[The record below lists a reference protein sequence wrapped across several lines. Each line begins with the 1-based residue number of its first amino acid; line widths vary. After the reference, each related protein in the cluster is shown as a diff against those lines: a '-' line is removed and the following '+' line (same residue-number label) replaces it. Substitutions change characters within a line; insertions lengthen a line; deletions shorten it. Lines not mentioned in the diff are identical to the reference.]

1 MNKPMTYKGYFAK
14 IEYSDENKCLIGRI
28 SDIRHPMNFHGDSVD
43 KIRQAFE
50 EAVDAYLAGCAERKE
65 EPEKP
70 STSPA
75 VVRVSPA
82 LHSVLAMV
90 ARHEK
95 KSVNEWLAEVCKKPD
110 GTKD

>member
-1 MNKPMTYKGYFAK
+1 MTYKGYCAK
-14 IEYSDENKCLIGRI
+14 IEYSDENECLIGRI
-28 SDIRHPMNFHGDSVD
+28 SDIRHPINFHGDSVE

-70 STSPA
+70 SAAPS

-95 KSVNEWLAEVCKKPD
+95 KSVSQWLADVCKKTD
-110 GTKD
+110 DKED